1 MPASDSN
8 RRLSVTASVVLMTTA
23 GNTPARQMNTAK
35 VASTEHAELGKMQLR
50 AHVHRTRSRYRSVP
64 FSSRPMKFVLAVA
77 TDVAHC
83 GYGPT
88 FL

>member
-50 AHVHRTRSRYRSVP
+50 AHVHRLHAP
-64 FSSRPMKFVLAVA
+64 D
-77 TDVAHC
+77 TDQFHFHHA
-83 GYGPT
+83 P
-88 FL
+88 